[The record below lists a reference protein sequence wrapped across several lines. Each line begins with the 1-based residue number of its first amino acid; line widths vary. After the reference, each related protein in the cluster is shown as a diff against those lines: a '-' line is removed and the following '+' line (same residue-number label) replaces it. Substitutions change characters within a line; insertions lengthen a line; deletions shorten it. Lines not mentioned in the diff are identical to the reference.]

1 LSQITINR
9 TSPDKWKQDITR
21 SVDLYNSWFMEFAPK
36 AFRETRLVTA
46 ERVEQALKA
55 TNNLVNIS
63 CELLKR
69 HPEVLPILRMST
81 CPPIARDRLV
91 GLAGV
96 SKTLVGSMEDSSN
109 PRLPPRIAI
118 ETLNNDLERI
128 CGIIRKMADPDIFV
142 WLNRNEVATEI
153 EISRAATIVADR
165 LCGAVSD
172 PIIRN
177 AQEKR
182 QLKAIGD
189 WLQARGYR
197 YVEGI
202 KFSDM
207 EVGTYSFRT
216 NVPVAISGADETAQV
231 NIPVDV
237 AIMPI
242 KSHEGELPLFIEA
255 KSAGD
260 FTNVNKRR
268 KEEAQKMAQLRN
280 TYGDD
285 VKFGLF
291 LCGYFDSGYLGYEAA
306 EGIDWVWE
314 HRIDDLALYGL

>member
-1 LSQITINR
+1 
-9 TSPDKWKQDITR
+9 
-21 SVDLYNSWFMEFAPK
+21 MEFAPR

-55 TNNLVNIS
+55 TNNLVDIS
-63 CELLKR
+63 CELLKK
-69 HPEVLPILRMST
+69 HPEVLPILRMSA

-96 SKTLVGSMEDSSN
+96 SKTLVGSMEDSLN
-109 PRLPPRIAI
+109 PRLPPRIAL
-118 ETLNNDLERI
+118 ETLNNDLGRI
-128 CGIIRKMADPDIFV
+128 CGIIKKMADPDIFV
-142 WLNRNEVATEI
+142 WLNRKNAATEI
-153 EISRAATIVADR
+153 EISRASTIVADR
-165 LCGAVSD
+165 LCGAWSD

-182 QLKAIGD
+182 QLNAIGD
-189 WLQARGYR
+189 WLQARNYR
-197 YVEGI
+197 YIERI
-202 KFSDM
+202 KFSEM
-207 EVGTYSFRT
+207 EAGTYSFRT
-216 NVPVAISGADETAQV
+216 NIPVSINGDDDTAPV
-231 NIPVDV
+231 NVPVDV
-237 AIMPI
+237 VIMPI
-242 KSHEGELPLFIEA
+242 GSSKGDLPLLIEA

-268 KEEAQKMAQLRN
+268 KEEAQKMAQLKN

-285 VKFGLF
+285 VRFGLF

>member
-1 LSQITINR
+1 MKNPTINR
-9 TSPDKWKQDITR
+9 SNPDRWKQDIAQ

-36 AFRETRLVTA
+36 AFRETRLLTA
-46 ERVEQALKA
+46 ARVEQALAA
-55 TNNLVNIS
+55 TNNLIDVSI
-63 CELLKR
+63 ELLKE

-91 GLAGV
+91 GLARV
-96 SKTLVGSMEDSSN
+96 SKNLVECMEDSN
-109 PRLPPRIAI
+109 PRIPPRISA
-118 ETLNNDLERI
+118 ERLYNDLERI
-128 CGIIRKMADPDIFV
+128 SGIIEKMADPDIFV
-142 WLNRNEVATEI
+142 WLNRAESASDI
-153 EISRAATIVADR
+153 EINRAATIVADR
-165 LCGAVSD
+165 LCGAISD

-182 QLKAIGD
+182 QLNAIGG

-197 YVEGI
+197 HSEGI
-202 KFSDM
+202 TFREM
-207 EVGTYSFRT
+207 EPGTYSFRA
-216 NVPVAISGADETAQV
+216 NVPVCIAGDGEPAKV

-237 AIMPI
+237 VIIPMQAKKGDI
-242 KSHEGELPLFIEA
+242 PLLIEA

-268 KEEAQKMAQLRN
+268 KEEAQKMTQLKG
-280 TYGDD
+280 TYGAD
-285 VKFGLF
+285 VRFGLF

-314 HRIDDLALYGL
+314 HRIDDLTLFGL